1 MANLT
6 PASNVQAATVAGFIA
21 VLLEHLCAANDIT
34 IPPDV
39 ADALPG
45 ALIVLVAYIHDCV
58 SSAMAAKQQI
68 SQFQASA
75 ASSMSSPPTS

>member
-21 VLLEHLCAANDIT
+21 VLVEHLCTANGID

-45 ALIVLVAYIHDCV
+45 LFVVLVAYAHDCL
-58 SSAMAAKQQI
+58 STYL
-68 SQFQASA
+68 ASRTK
-75 ASSMSSPPTS
+75 S